1 MFLQPCIGCGWL
13 HLCSVGDGCG
23 EWQNCLNVG
32 VDVGCYCNV
41 HLQRSTSFPGEV
53 VIVSSLPDIP
63 QGEENFCEESFQSG
77 ISYKTLKDAL
87 NTNLLLGKAISYDRW
102 VE

>member
-1 MFLQPCIGCGWL
+1 M
-13 HLCSVGDGCG
+13 
-23 EWQNCLNVG
+23 G

-41 HLQRSTSFPGEV
+41 HLQRSISFPGEV
-53 VIVSSLPDIP
+53 VIVPSILDIP

-77 ISYKTLKDAL
+77 VSYKTLKNAL
-87 NTNLLLGKAISYDRW
+87 NTVLLLGKAISYDRW